1 MAGPGLEDA
10 RRHATEGRL
19 AESHRDREDGEERRG
34 RRLPEGLRKS
44 LLKDDAES
52 PGSVSFRVV
61 PAEST
66 TYPDLFR
73 IPTFPRL
80 ASSVVLARTANA
92 MMQLA
97 LVLFPLQRFHSPTLA
112 GVTIFLAIA
121 PGIAVSPIAG
131 ALLDRHGRV
140 RLIMLEYAVGAL
152 SLFLIAGPDAAGRL
166 TPAVLLPIVTVGAL
180 TYSLSNGGARWL
192 LPLIVP
198 SRLWDR
204 ANALDSVAYAVTGA
218 AGPALAGGLAAGFGA
233 RVALLA
239 SAAFFVAAAL
249 PMVGLTEP
257 VARGG
262 TTSVL
267 GDAREGLVYVV
278 VRNAS
283 LRGLAIVIGLV
294 NAGFG
299 ILIVAL
305 PVMIFQR
312 VHGDAALVGEVWA
325 LLGLGSAL
333 SVIYFGR
340 HSSEGRERVMLG
352 LSTLAGALGM
362 AVLAVTGNVIAVAA
376 AMAFMGIANG
386 PADIALFSMRQRRTD
401 PAWYGRAFAISMSL
415 NFAGTPLGSAIS
427 GPLIPV
433 ERTAAI
439 AVPTALL
446 LLAAGLTPLLIP
458 KTAGY
463 KIDGESARQ
472 SRRDRPVEES
482 PSSAE
487 QGAG

>member
-1 MAGPGLEDA
+1 VPS
-10 RRHATEGRL
+10 ATR
-19 AESHRDREDGEERRG
+19 
-34 RRLPEGLRKS
+34 
-44 LLKDDAES
+44 
-52 PGSVSFRVV
+52 
-61 PAEST
+61 T
-66 TYPDLFR
+66 TYPELFR

-97 LVLFPLQRFHSPTLA
+97 LVLFVLQRFHSPTLA
-112 GVTIFLAIA
+112 GLTVFLAIA

-140 RLIMLEYAVGAL
+140 RLIILDYTVGAL
-152 SLFLIAGPDAAGRL
+152 SLFLIAGLDAAGRL
-166 TPAVLLPIVTVGAL
+166 TPTVLLPIVTVGAL
-180 TYSLSNGGARWL
+180 TYSLSNSGARSL

-198 SRLWDR
+198 NRLWDR
-204 ANALDSVAYAVTGA
+204 ANALDSMAYAVTGA
-218 AGPALAGGLAAGFGA
+218 AGPALAGGLTAGFGP

-239 SAAFFVAAAL
+239 AAAFYIAAAL
-249 PMVGLTEP
+249 ALSGLAEP
-257 VARGG
+257 VSRST

-267 GDAREGLVYVV
+267 ADARDGLLYVV

-283 LRGLAIVIGLV
+283 LRGLAIVVSLINV
-294 NAGFG
+294 GFG

-312 VHGDAALVGEVWA
+312 VHGDAALVGELWA
-325 LLGLGSAL
+325 LLGLGSAV
-333 SVIYFGR
+333 SVFFFGR
-340 HSSEGRERVMLG
+340 YSSEGRERLMMG
-352 LSTLAGALGM
+352 AATLASGVGM
-362 AVLAVTGNVIAVAA
+362 GVLALTGNGLVAAA
-376 AMAFMGIANG
+376 AMAFLGLANG

-401 PAWYGRAFAISMSL
+401 PAWYGRAFAVSMSL

-427 GPLIPV
+427 GPLIHV
-433 ERTAAI
+433 GLTLAIGVAA
-439 AVPTALL
+439 AFL

-463 KIDGESARQ
+463 KLPGESARQ

>member
-10 RRHATEGRL
+10 GRHATEGRL
-19 AESHRDREDGEERRG
+19 AESHRDREVAEEPRR
-34 RRLPEGLRKS
+34 RRHPEGVRES
-44 LLKDDAES
+44 LLQDDAES

-73 IPTFPRL
+73 I
-80 ASSVVLARTANA
+80 
-92 MMQLA
+92 
-97 LVLFPLQRFHSPTLA
+97 A
-112 GVTIFLAIA
+112 GL
-121 PGIAVSPIAG
+121 
-131 ALLDRHGRV
+131 
-140 RLIMLEYAVGAL
+140 
-152 SLFLIAGPDAAGRL
+152 DAAGRL

-180 TYSLSNGGARWL
+180 TYSLSNSGARSL

-204 ANALDSVAYAVTGA
+204 ANALDSMAYAVTGA
-218 AGPALAGGLAAGFGA
+218 AGPALAGGLTAGFGP

-239 SAAFFVAAAL
+239 SAPFFLAAAL
-249 PMVGLTEP
+249 PMGGLTEP
-257 VARGG
+257 VARRG

-352 LSTLAGALGM
+352 LGTLAGALGM

-427 GPLIPV
+427 GPLIHV
-433 ERTAAI
+433 GLTAAI
-439 AVPTALL
+439 AVATALV

>member
-19 AESHRDREDGEERRG
+19 AEGHRDGEVARKPG
-34 RRLPEGLRKS
+34 RRRQSERVCES
-44 LLKDDAES
+44 LLQDDAES

-97 LVLFPLQRFHSPTLA
+97 LVLFTLQRFHSPTLA

-140 RLIMLEYAVGAL
+140 RLIILDYAVGAF
-152 SLFLIAGPDAAGRL
+152 SLVLIAGLDAAGRL

-180 TYSLSNGGARWL
+180 TYSLSNSGARSL

-198 SRLWDR
+198 NRLWDR
-204 ANALDSVAYAVTGA
+204 ANALDSMAYAVTGA
-218 AGPALAGGLAAGFGA
+218 AGPALAGGLTAWYGP
-233 RVALLA
+233 RVALLTA
-239 SAAFFVAAAL
+239 SAFYVAAAL
-249 PMVGLTEP
+249 AMAGLAEP
-257 VARGG
+257 PTARGS
-262 TTSVL
+262 TSVL
-267 GDAREGLVYVV
+267 ADAREGLLYVV

-305 PVMIFQR
+305 PVM
-312 VHGDAALVGEVWA
+312 
-325 LLGLGSAL
+325 
-333 SVIYFGR
+333 
-340 HSSEGRERVMLG
+340 
-352 LSTLAGALGM
+352 
-362 AVLAVTGNVIAVAA
+362 
-376 AMAFMGIANG
+376 
-386 PADIALFSMRQRRTD
+386 
-401 PAWYGRAFAISMSL
+401 
-415 NFAGTPLGSAIS
+415 
-427 GPLIPV
+427 
-433 ERTAAI
+433 
-439 AVPTALL
+439 
-446 LLAAGLTPLLIP
+446 
-458 KTAGY
+458 
-463 KIDGESARQ
+463 
-472 SRRDRPVEES
+472 
-482 PSSAE
+482 
-487 QGAG
+487 

>member
-1 MAGPGLEDA
+1 MPSAK
-10 RRHATEGRL
+10 R
-19 AESHRDREDGEERRG
+19 
-34 RRLPEGLRKS
+34 
-44 LLKDDAES
+44 
-52 PGSVSFRVV
+52 
-61 PAEST
+61 T

-73 IPTFPRL
+73 IATFPRL

-97 LVLFPLQRFHSPTLA
+97 LVLFVLQRFHSPTLA
-112 GVTIFLAIA
+112 GLTVFLAIA

-140 RLIMLEYAVGAL
+140 RLIILDYAVGAL
-152 SLFLIAGPDAAGRL
+152 SLFLIAGLDAAGRL

-180 TYSLSNGGARWL
+180 TYSLSNSGARSL

-198 SRLWDR
+198 NRLWDR
-204 ANALDSVAYAVTGA
+204 ANALDSMAYAVTGA
-218 AGPALAGGLAAGFGA
+218 AGPALAGGLTAWYGS
-233 RVALLA
+233 RVALLT
-239 SAAFFVAAAL
+239 AALCFIAAAL
-249 PMVGLTEP
+249 AMVGLAEP
-257 VARGG
+257 LTRGG
-262 TTSVL
+262 SRSVL
-267 GDAREGLVYVV
+267 ADAREGLLYVV

-283 LRGLAIVIGLV
+283 LRGLAIVVGLV
-294 NAGFG
+294 NVGFG

-305 PVMIFQR
+305 PVLIFGR
-312 VHGDAALVGEVWA
+312 VHGDAAQVGEVWA

-333 SVIYFGR
+333 SVFYFGR
-340 HSSEGRERVMLG
+340 LSSEGRERLMLG
-352 LSTLAGALGM
+352 LGTLIGGLAMAALAGTGSVIVVAAGM
-362 AVLAVTGNVIAVAA
+362 AIIGL
-376 AMAFMGIANG
+376 ANG

-401 PAWYGRAFAISMSL
+401 PAWYGRAFAVSMSL

-427 GPLIPV
+427 GPLIHLGLTV
-433 ERTAAI
+433 AIGVAA
-439 AVPTALL
+439 AFL

-463 KIDGESARQ
+463 KIEGESARQ

>member
-1 MAGPGLEDA
+1 MPSDT
-10 RRHATEGRL
+10 R
-19 AESHRDREDGEERRG
+19 
-34 RRLPEGLRKS
+34 
-44 LLKDDAES
+44 
-52 PGSVSFRVV
+52 
-61 PAEST
+61 T
-66 TYPDLFR
+66 TYPELFR

-97 LVLFPLQRFHSPTLA
+97 LVLFVLQRFHSPTLA
-112 GVTIFLAIA
+112 GLTVFLAIA

-140 RLIMLEYAVGAL
+140 RLIILDYTVGAL
-152 SLFLIAGPDAAGRL
+152 GLFLIAGLDAAGRL
-166 TPAVLLPIVTVGAL
+166 TPMVLLPIVAVAAL
-180 TYSLSNGGARWL
+180 TYPLSNSGARSL

-198 SRLWDR
+198 NRLWDR
-204 ANALDSVAYAVTGA
+204 ANALDSMAYAVTGA
-218 AGPALAGGLAAGFGA
+218 AGPALAGGLTAGFGP

-239 SAAFFVAAAL
+239 AAAFYIAAAL
-249 PMVGLTEP
+249 SLSGLAEP
-257 VARGG
+257 LTRGG

-267 GDAREGLVYVV
+267 ADARDGLLYVV

-283 LRGLAIVIGLV
+283 LRGLAIVVSLINV
-294 NAGFG
+294 GFG

-312 VHGDAALVGEVWA
+312 VHGDAALVGELWA
-325 LLGLGSAL
+325 LLGLGSAV
-333 SVIYFGR
+333 SVFFFGR
-340 HSSEGRERVMLG
+340 YSSEGRERLMMGVA
-352 LSTLAGALGM
+352 TLASGFGM
-362 AVLAVTGNVIAVAA
+362 GVLALTGNVLVAA
-376 AMAFMGIANG
+376 SAMAFLGLANG

-401 PAWYGRAFAISMSL
+401 PAWYGRAFAVSMSL
-415 NFAGTPLGSAIS
+415 NFAGTPLGSAMS
-427 GPLIPV
+427 GPLIHLGLTV
-433 ERTAAI
+433 AIGVAA
-439 AVPTALL
+439 AFL

-463 KIDGESARQ
+463 KIPGESARQ